1 MSLLVSQNANAIF
14 NLNFLFHFSQFL
26 IPGFVDTHIHAPQYV
41 FTGTGYDV
49 PLLQWLEKYT
59 FPVESKFKCTKYA
72 EHAYKKV
79 VVS

>member
-1 MSLLVSQNANAIF
+1 
-14 NLNFLFHFSQFL
+14 
-26 IPGFVDTHIHAPQYV
+26 V

-59 FPVESKFKCTKYA
+59 FPVESNFKCTKYA